1 MVVRSIYVLSSND
14 TTKLADW
21 VAYRVTEET
30 IGATAARRW
39 KADPALADAETLEPD
54 DYRDAN
60 AAHGTHRGHQA
71 PLASFTSTAD
81 WETRNY
87 LSNITPQKSDLNQG
101 PWKGLENA
109 VRDFANGGGYDGASM

>member
-1 MVVRSIYVLSSND
+1 MVRSIYVLSSND

-30 IGATAARRW
+30 IGATAARKW